1 MSNNTKPIKDL
12 GKEYEKHA
20 KMQQSFIDSCK
31 LQLNKAKKA
40 GDTNAVIKFQSD
52 LRKFY
57 EIKKELEETANYLKN
72 YYKGD
77 F

>member
-1 MSNNTKPIKDL
+1 MSKEKKSIKEL

-20 KMQQSFIDSCK
+20 KLQQSFIDNCK
-31 LQLNKAKKA
+31 AQLNKAKRM
-40 GDTNAVIKFQSD
+40 GDMDAVKKLQSD
-52 LRKFY
+52 LRKFN
-57 EIKKELEETANYLKN
+57 EIKKELEETANHLKN

>member
-1 MSNNTKPIKDL
+1 MSKEKKSIKDL

-20 KMQQSFIDSCK
+20 KLQQSFIDNCK
-31 LQLNKAKKA
+31 TQLNKAKKM
-40 GDTNAVIKFQSD
+40 GDIDAVKKLQSD

-57 EIKKELEETANYLKN
+57 EIKKELEETANHLKN